1 MDLSTILLLLETP
14 PPKGGH
20 SLLVDHL
27 YNSARSTPVAG
38 RKRYQHQHQ
47 HFQAPVAT
55 QTTPSFAPPALAPA
69 PAQVSSLVHF
79 YHQHHHS
86 QQEDEEQREDI
97 RGGQKKLQLLHS
109 KQYYCSNPML
119 NNNLHCNLDMESLEE
134 MLKKV
139 GRSHSWKLD
148 WGLGLGLLRCLV
160 MLLIGDSAL
169 VFLILMNEW

>member
-47 HFQAPVAT
+47 HFQAPLT
-55 QTTPSFAPPALAPA
+55 PQRTTPISARTTATSAHVSFVQFQQPPS
-69 PAQVSSLVHF
+69 V
-79 YHQHHHS
+79 
-86 QQEDEEQREDI
+86 EDI
-97 RGGQKKLQLLHS
+97 SGKKLQLLQS

-139 GRSHSWKLD
+139 SRQTVGSKI
-148 WGLGLGLLRCLV
+148 GLGVWG
-160 MLLIGDSAL
+160 
-169 VFLILMNEW
+169 